1 MEKPKKAYLL
11 VVDFTGDVFGT
22 LPELKD
28 CVYAIKNDPY
38 VGTGWI
44 VAYDTAR
51 SIYYNSCNGL
61 EVNLNTN
68 QMRIGPQPSIFPT
81 MEDALK
87 ALHIFRGQEYDAHL
101 SSQIEQLQLVQAAFR
116 EENYSATTAAPRVVH
131 EDEE

>member
-11 VVDFTGDVFGT
+11 VVDFSGDVFGT

-28 CVYAIKNDPY
+28 CVYAIKSDPY
-38 VGTGWI
+38 SGTGWI

-51 SIYYNSCNGL
+51 SIYYAACNGL
-61 EVNLNTN
+61 EVNLNTGK
-68 QMRIGPQPSIFPT
+68 MRIGPQPSVFPT
-81 MEDALK
+81 IEDALK

-101 SSQIEQLQLVQAAFR
+101 SSQIEQLQLAQEIFR
-116 EENYSATTAAPRVVH
+116 KEHHNATTATPPVVH